1 MAAPQIMA
9 LPTLLQPGDPA
20 PFSMLNPGGAAPLVM
35 FCDHAGRAV
44 PQGLGNLGLDA
55 GAWDKHIAWDI
66 GIAEVAAILAAKLDA
81 PAVLAGY
88 SRLVIDC
95 NRRLDDP
102 TSIAQ
107 ESDRIPIPGNRGL
120 TPDSRTMRAV
130 ELFRP
135 YHAAVTATIDAK
147 LRAGQKPAILSL
159 HSFTP
164 VMNGFRRPWHFGILW
179 NRDPRLPV
187 PLMARLAELSDVCVG
202 DNEPYSGR
210 DEHGYSVVA
219 HGERR
224 GLPHALIE
232 IRQDLISDAKG
243 VALRAEQ
250 LLAVLPGILA
260 DPALYQE

>member
-1 MAAPQIMA
+1 MATQP
-9 LPTLLQPGDPA
+9 LLQPGDPA
-20 PFSMLNPGGAAPLVM
+20 PFSILNPDGKAPLVL

-44 PQGLGNLGLDA
+44 PQALGDLGLGA
-55 GAWDKHIAWDI
+55 EAWEKHIAWDI
-66 GIAEVAAILAAKLDA
+66 GIAEVAAILARELDA
-81 PAVLAGY
+81 PAILAGY

-120 TPDSRTMRAV
+120 SPEARAARA
-130 ELFRP
+130 EALFRP
-135 YHAAVTATIDAK
+135 YHAAVAAAIDAK
-147 LRAGQKPAILSL
+147 LGAGQKPAILSL

-164 VMNGFRRPWHFGILW
+164 VMNDFQRPWHFGILW
-179 NRDPRLPV
+179 NKDPRFPV
-187 PLMARLAELSDVCVG
+187 PLMAKLAELPDVCVG

-210 DEHGYSVVA
+210 DEHGYSVIN

-232 IRQDLISDAKG
+232 IRQDLISDATG
-243 VALRAEQ
+243 VALRAGQ
-250 LLAVLPGILA
+250 LLTVLPGILA
-260 DPALYQE
+260 DSALYKER